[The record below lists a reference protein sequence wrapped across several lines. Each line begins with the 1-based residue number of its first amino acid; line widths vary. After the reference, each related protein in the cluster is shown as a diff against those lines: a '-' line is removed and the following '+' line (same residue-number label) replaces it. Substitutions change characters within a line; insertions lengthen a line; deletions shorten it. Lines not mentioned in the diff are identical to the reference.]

1 MIILL
6 EKRCPHGEDIIK
18 KIDLL
23 YGILC
28 IKICINLRG
37 ECVLNMKDENMISA
51 QHIICLR
58 NKSNLKQDE
67 LAAIVSELMKKEKP
81 YASTIV
87 ADWEAGKEKPSK
99 EAALAM
105 ADLFNTSV
113 AYILGKTDTI
123 DRDDEKCEV

>member
-1 MIILL
+1 
-6 EKRCPHGEDIIK
+6 
-18 KIDLL
+18 
-23 YGILC
+23 
-28 IKICINLRG
+28 
-37 ECVLNMKDENMISA
+37 MKDENMISA
-51 QHIICLR
+51 KHIICLR

-81 YASTIV
+81 YASAIV